1 MFFIGMLLTTSYSAR
16 TVLIADVATLYM
28 ERVAVA
34 RIADVATRLS
44 KRVSSMKKNVEI
56 VATAV
61 K

>member
-1 MFFIGMLLTTSYSAR
+1 MLRQLAWTGG
-16 TVLIADVATLYM
+16 
-28 ERVAVA
+28 AVA